1 MMFRRQ
7 TLVLATH
14 NPDKQTEMNAVLS
27 DLGLDV
33 IGLDQYPEIDDI
45 PENGTTL
52 LENALIK
59 ARAVHLKTGFP
70 ALADDTGLEVD
81 ALHGA
86 PGVYSARFAGE
97 DATYQDNVKKLL
109 SVMAG
114 VSRQNRA
121 ARFRTV
127 VALIDSDT
135 ELWTEGI
142 IEGLITRDERG
153 AGGFG
158 YDPIFEAADTGK
170 TFSEMS
176 AAQKNEISHRA
187 RALQKMRKKLITVF
201 EEKGE

>member
-114 VSRQNRA
+114 VSRQNRT

-142 IEGLITRDERG
+142 IEGLITREQRG

>member
-1 MMFRRQ
+1 MFRRQ

-59 ARAVHLKTGFP
+59 ARVAHLKTGFP

-142 IEGLITRDERG
+142 IEGLITREQRG

-176 AAQKNEISHRA
+176 TSQKNEISHRA

>member
-114 VSRQNRA
+114 VSKQNRT

-142 IEGLITRDERG
+142 IEGLITREQRG

-187 RALQKMRKKLITVF
+187 RALQKMRKKLITIF

>member
-1 MMFRRQ
+1 MFRRQ

-45 PENGTTL
+45 PENGNTL

-81 ALHGA
+81 ALHGE

-114 VSRQNRA
+114 VSRQNRT

-135 ELWTEGI
+135 KLWTEGI
-142 IEGLITRDERG
+142 IEGLITREQRG

>member
-1 MMFRRQ
+1 MFRRQ

-142 IEGLITRDERG
+142 IEGLITREQRG

-187 RALQKMRKKLITVF
+187 RALQKMRKKLITIF

>member
-1 MMFRRQ
+1 MFRRQ

-114 VSRQNRA
+114 ISRQNRT

-142 IEGLITRDERG
+142 IEGLITREQRG

>member
-1 MMFRRQ
+1 MFRRQ

-59 ARAVHLKTGFP
+59 ARAVHLKTGLP

-114 VSRQNRA
+114 VSRQNRT

-142 IEGLITRDERG
+142 IEGLITREQRG

>member
-1 MMFRRQ
+1 MFRRQ

-109 SVMAG
+109 SIMAG
-114 VSRQNRA
+114 VSRQNRT

>member
-1 MMFRRQ
+1 MFRRQ

-14 NPDKQTEMNAVLS
+14 NPDKQAEMNAVLS

-114 VSRQNRA
+114 ISRQNRT

-142 IEGLITRDERG
+142 IEGLITREQRG

>member
-1 MMFRRQ
+1 MFRRQ

-14 NPDKQTEMNAVLS
+14 NPDKQAEMNAVLS

-52 LENALIK
+52 LKNALIK

-109 SVMAG
+109 SVMAR
-114 VSRQNRA
+114 VSKQNRT

-142 IEGLITRDERG
+142 IEGLITRDQRG

>member
-1 MMFRRQ
+1 MSRRQ
-7 TLVLATH
+7 KLVLATH
-14 NPDKQTEMNAVLS
+14 NPNKKTEMNAVLS

-114 VSRQNRA
+114 VSRQNRT

-142 IEGLITRDERG
+142 IEGLITREQRG

>member
-1 MMFRRQ
+1 MFRRQ

-14 NPDKQTEMNAVLS
+14 NPDKQAEMNAVLS

-114 VSRQNRA
+114 VSRQNRT

-142 IEGLITRDERG
+142 IEGLITREQRG

-176 AAQKNEISHRA
+176 AAEKNEISHRA

>member
-1 MMFRRQ
+1 MFRRQ

-114 VSRQNRA
+114 VSRQNRT

-142 IEGLITRDERG
+142 IEGLITRDQRG

>member
-1 MMFRRQ
+1 MFRRQ

-81 ALHGA
+81 ALHGS

-114 VSRQNRA
+114 ISRQNRT

-142 IEGLITRDERG
+142 IEGLITREQRG

>member
-1 MMFRRQ
+1 MFRRQ

-14 NPDKQTEMNAVLS
+14 NPDKQAEMNAVLL

-114 VSRQNRA
+114 VSRQNRT

-142 IEGLITRDERG
+142 IEGLITRDQRG
-153 AGGFG
+153 SGGFG

>member
-1 MMFRRQ
+1 MFRRQ

-14 NPDKQTEMNAVLS
+14 NPDKQAEMNAVLS

-114 VSRQNRA
+114 VSKQNRT

-142 IEGLITRDERG
+142 IEGLITREQRG

>member
-14 NPDKQTEMNAVLS
+14 NPDKQAEMNAVLS

-114 VSRQNRA
+114 VSKQNRT

-142 IEGLITRDERG
+142 IEGLITREHRG

-158 YDPIFEAADTGK
+158 YDPIFEAADTRK

-176 AAQKNEISHRA
+176 AAEKNEISHRA

>member
-1 MMFRRQ
+1 MFRRQ

-14 NPDKQTEMNAVLS
+14 NPDKQAEMNAVLS

-45 PENGTTL
+45 PENGNTL

-114 VSRQNRA
+114 VSRQNRT

-142 IEGLITRDERG
+142 IEGLITREQRG

-158 YDPIFEAADTGK
+158 YDPIFEVADTGK

>member
-1 MMFRRQ
+1 MLRRQ

-14 NPDKQTEMNAVLS
+14 NPDKQAEMNAVLS

-81 ALHGA
+81 ALHGV

-114 VSRQNRA
+114 VSKQNRT

-142 IEGLITRDERG
+142 IEGLITREQRG

>member
-1 MMFRRQ
+1 MFRRQ

-14 NPDKQTEMNAVLS
+14 NPDKQAEMNAVLS

-114 VSRQNRA
+114 VSRQNRT

-142 IEGLITRDERG
+142 IEGLITRDIRG

-201 EEKGE
+201 KEKGE

>member
-1 MMFRRQ
+1 MFRRQ

-14 NPDKQTEMNAVLS
+14 NPDKQAEMNAVLS

-52 LENALIK
+52 IENALIK

-135 ELWTEGI
+135 ELWAEGI
-142 IEGLITRDERG
+142 IEGLITREQRG

-187 RALQKMRKKLITVF
+187 RALQKMRKKLITIF

>member
-1 MMFRRQ
+1 MFRRQ

-14 NPDKQTEMNAVLS
+14 NPDKQAEMNAVLS

-114 VSRQNRA
+114 VSRQNRT

-142 IEGLITRDERG
+142 IEGLITRDQRG

-187 RALQKMRKKLITVF
+187 QALQKMCKKLITVF
-201 EEKGE
+201 EQKGE

>member
-1 MMFRRQ
+1 MFRRQ

-14 NPDKQTEMNAVLS
+14 NPDKQAEMNAVLS

-114 VSRQNRA
+114 VSRQNRT

-142 IEGLITRDERG
+142 IEGLITREQRG

-187 RALQKMRKKLITVF
+187 RALQKMRKKLITIF

>member
-1 MMFRRQ
+1 MFRRQ

-14 NPDKQTEMNAVLS
+14 NPDKQAEMNAVLS

-114 VSRQNRA
+114 VSRQNRT

-142 IEGLITRDERG
+142 IEGLITRDQRG
-153 AGGFG
+153 SGGFG

>member
-1 MMFRRQ
+1 MFRRQ

-14 NPDKQTEMNAVLS
+14 NPDKQAEMNAVLS

-45 PENGTTL
+45 PENGNTL

-114 VSRQNRA
+114 VSRQNRT

-142 IEGLITRDERG
+142 IEGLITRDQRG

>member
-1 MMFRRQ
+1 MFRRQ

-81 ALHGA
+81 ALHGE

-114 VSRQNRA
+114 VSRQNRT

-142 IEGLITRDERG
+142 IEGLITREQRG

-176 AAQKNEISHRA
+176 ATQKNEISHRA
-187 RALQKMRKKLITVF
+187 RALQKMRKKLITIF

>member
-1 MMFRRQ
+1 MFRRH

-27 DLGLDV
+27 DLGLGV

-59 ARAVHLKTGFP
+59 ARLVHLKTGFP

-114 VSRQNRA
+114 VSRQNRT

-142 IEGLITRDERG
+142 IEGLITHEERG
-153 AGGFG
+153 TGGFG
-158 YDPIFEAADTGK
+158 YDPIFEEKDTKK

-176 AAQKNEISHRA
+176 SAEKNKISHRA
-187 RALQKMRKKLITVF
+187 LALQKMRKKLITVF
-201 EEKGE
+201 EIKGE

>member
-1 MMFRRQ
+1 MFRRQ

-114 VSRQNRA
+114 VSKQNRT

-142 IEGLITRDERG
+142 IEGLITREQRG

-187 RALQKMRKKLITVF
+187 RALQNMRKKLITVF

>member
-1 MMFRRQ
+1 MFRRQ

-14 NPDKQTEMNAVLS
+14 NPDKQAEMNAVLS
-27 DLGLDV
+27 NLGLDV

-109 SVMAG
+109 SLMAG
-114 VSRQNRA
+114 VSRQNRT

-142 IEGLITRDERG
+142 IEGLITRDQRG

>member
-1 MMFRRQ
+1 MFRRQ

-14 NPDKQTEMNAVLS
+14 NPDKQAEMNAVLL

-114 VSRQNRA
+114 VSRQNRT

-142 IEGLITRDERG
+142 IEGLITREQRG

-176 AAQKNEISHRA
+176 AKQKNEISHRA

>member
-1 MMFRRQ
+1 MFRRQ

-114 VSRQNRA
+114 VSMQNRT

-135 ELWTEGI
+135 ELWAEGI
-142 IEGLITRDERG
+142 IEGLITREQRG

>member
-1 MMFRRQ
+1 MFRRQ

-14 NPDKQTEMNAVLS
+14 NPDKQAEMNAVLS
-27 DLGLDV
+27 DLDLDV

-114 VSRQNRA
+114 ISRQNRT

-142 IEGLITRDERG
+142 IEGLITREQRG

>member
-1 MMFRRQ
+1 MFRRQ

-14 NPDKQTEMNAVLS
+14 NPDKQAEMNAVLS

-97 DATYQDNVKKLL
+97 NATYQDNVKKLL
-109 SVMAG
+109 SVMTG
-114 VSRQNRA
+114 VSRQNRT

-142 IEGLITRDERG
+142 IEGLITRDQRG

-187 RALQKMRKKLITVF
+187 KALQKMRKKLITVF

>member
-1 MMFRRQ
+1 MFRRQ

-27 DLGLDV
+27 DLGLGV

-59 ARAVHLKTGFP
+59 ARLVHLKTGFP

-97 DATYQDNVKKLL
+97 DATNQDNVKKLL

-114 VSRQNRA
+114 VSKQNRT

-142 IEGLITRDERG
+142 IEGLITREQRG

>member
-1 MMFRRQ
+1 MFRRQ

-14 NPDKQTEMNAVLS
+14 NPDKQAEMNAVLS

-59 ARAVHLKTGFP
+59 ARVAHLETGFP

-114 VSRQNRA
+114 VSKQNRT
-121 ARFRTV
+121 ARFRTI

-176 AAQKNEISHRA
+176 AALKNEISHRA

-201 EEKGE
+201 EIKGE